1 MTHLLSII
9 CLKADFMTA
18 AVSLNSWAASKTG
31 PLAPPKKPSATR
43 IAAMSGLSDWWCW
56 YRWWSQEEPLRPD
69 PALKQK
75 GKSCCGCKNITFC
88 ANTACCTHRAF
99 CTFYTLH
106 YSALQSEKN
115 ILPSLH
121 NRALESKAAHS
132 NHLLA
137 ISWSLS
143 SSAFHLFL
151 LFLFILTSS
160 CFFLPRSLN
169 FLPHD
174 AELALQK
181 TVLYSP
187 RRYAA
192 ALLGGSFRLTHF
204 QRVDLCWIFEEEE
217 TNPIFYM
224 IPFLAFNTTNAM
236 RGSTWVM

>member
-88 ANTACCTHRAF
+88 ANTASCTHRAF

-151 LFLFILTSS
+151 LFLFTLTSS
-160 CFFLPRSLN
+160 FF
-169 FLPHD
+169 F
-174 AELALQK
+174 
-181 TVLYSP
+181 
-187 RRYAA
+187 
-192 ALLGGSFRLTHF
+192 F
-204 QRVDLCWIFEEEE
+204 QDRWIFCRMMQSLRCRKR
-217 TNPIFYM
+217 FYTRHVEM
-224 IPFLAFNTTNAM
+224 LQ
-236 RGSTWVM
+236 RC